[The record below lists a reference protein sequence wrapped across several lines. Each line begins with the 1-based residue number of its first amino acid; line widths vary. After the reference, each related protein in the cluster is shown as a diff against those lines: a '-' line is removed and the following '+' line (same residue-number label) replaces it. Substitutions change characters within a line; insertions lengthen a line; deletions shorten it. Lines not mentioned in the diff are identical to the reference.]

1 MTKAINIEVF
11 SYNTVLASTKI
22 KSIKLQNVSNTYSSF
37 NSKKFDISDTHKKY
51 LLYSQF
57 LAWYWKGQSIA
68 PLLDFTH
75 NQVYQELPKLNDYFT
90 TAQEKIFIDFRRRKA
105 YTNEIEKR
113 NRNDSD
119 S

>member
-1 MTKAINIEVF
+1 M
-11 SYNTVLASTKI
+11 
-22 KSIKLQNVSNTYSSF
+22 
-37 NSKKFDISDTHKKY
+37 
-51 LLYSQF
+51 
-57 LAWYWKGQSIA
+57 
-68 PLLDFTH
+68 LDFAH

-90 TAQEKIFIDFRRRKA
+90 TAEEKIFIDFRRRKA